1 MAFYIKCISGK
12 DTAGFTTTGFY
23 LDSSGQNNK
32 QSFSSEADARNAIA
46 SSTFTDGGSFTWSI
60 GTGLSIVEE

>member
-23 LDSSGQNNK
+23 LDSSGNNNK
-32 QSFSSEADARNAIA
+32 QSFSTEADATNAI
-46 SSTFTDGGSFTWSI
+46 STLGLAFSL

>member
-46 SSTFTDGGSFTWSI
+46 
-60 GTGLSIVEE
+60 

>member
-32 QSFSSEADARNAIA
+32 QSYSTEADARNAIA
-46 SSTFTDGGSFTWSI
+46 TFCGDGGLTWSI
-60 GTGLSIVEE
+60 GGGLSIVEE